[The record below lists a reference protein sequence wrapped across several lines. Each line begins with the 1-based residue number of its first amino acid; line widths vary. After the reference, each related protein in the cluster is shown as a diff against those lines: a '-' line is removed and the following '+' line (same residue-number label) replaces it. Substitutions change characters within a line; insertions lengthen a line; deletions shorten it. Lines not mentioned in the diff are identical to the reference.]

1 MLHSL
6 MFYLYSNLPL
16 SWGVRS
22 YLARFACPDNEPLHF
37 HHDGCPACD
46 QLMDYGPAGGDW
58 GALTSGDNAGFVIDM
73 YDDVIEDHHFTEPI
87 DCYSGV
93 CDCVDK

>member
-37 HHDGCPACD
+37 HHDGCPCCD
-46 QLMDYGPAGGDW
+46 EPIDYRY
-58 GALTSGDNAGFVIDM
+58 S
-73 YDDVIEDHHFTEPI
+73 IENHHFTEPI

>member
-6 MFYLYSNLPL
+6 LLYLYSNLPL

-37 HHDGCPACD
+37 HHDGCPSCEYGGF
-46 QLMDYGPAGGDW
+46 MNYGPASNLGD
-58 GALTSGDNAGFVIDM
+58 LTSNDNDGYFIDM
-73 YDDVIEDHHFTEPI
+73 YDD
-87 DCYSGV
+87 
-93 CDCVDK
+93 

>member
-6 MFYLYSNLPL
+6 LLYLYSNLPL

-46 QLMDYGPAGGDW
+46 QHMDYGHSGGKW
-58 GALTSGDNAGFVIDM
+58 GPVKCSG
-73 YDDVIEDHHFTEPI
+73 IEDHHFTNEN

-93 CDCVDK
+93 CDCVDI

>member
-1 MLHSL
+1 MLHSIL
-6 MFYLYSNLPL
+6 LYLYSNLPL
-16 SWGVRS
+16 PSGVRS
-22 YLARFACPDNEPLHF
+22 YLERFVYPD
-37 HHDGCPACD
+37 D
-46 QLMDYGPAGGDW
+46 QLMNYGPAGGNW